1 MPEALQKDIQVEVQA
16 SYRTLNV
23 LTEKTKR
30 VWIVFHGYGQ
40 LTEYFIRKFNV
51 LNAEE
56 NFIIAPQGMSKFYLE
71 GFSGRVGATWMTK
84 EDRDTEIDNQQQYIN
99 AVLTQELQDIEGKE
113 IILFGFS
120 LGVATMGRFAAY
132 NHFRFDKLVLWAG
145 TFPHE
150 LEKTDIRHWTHPYSI
165 SYYTGN
171 EDPFLK
177 EGMIERQHNRLREL
191 TGKDISVHSFH
202 GKHEVISELLL
213 QI

>member
-1 MPEALQKDIQVEVQA
+1 MPDAEQKHIQVGIQA
-16 SYRTLNV
+16 SYRTLNE
-23 LTEKTKR
+23 LTEITRR

-51 LNAEE
+51 LNTEE

-99 AVLTQELQDIEGKE
+99 AVLNRELGDIEDKE
-113 IILFGFS
+113 VILFGFS
-120 LGVATMGRFAAY
+120 QGVATMGRFAAY
-132 NHFRFDKLVLWAG
+132 NQFRFDKMILWAG

-150 LEKTDIRHWTHPYSI
+150 LEKKDTRHWTHPYSL
-165 SYYTGN
+165 SYFTGD

-177 EGMIERQHNRLREL
+177 EGTIERQHGRLREL
-191 TGKDISVHSFH
+191 TGKDISVHSFR
-202 GKHEVISELLL
+202 GKHEVVSELLL